1 MKKIVSIVTTSA
13 LLLFAAVWMISHL
26 NFFSK
31 ETTEHEAEGENKM
44 EFLREGLLQEIQ
56 KTKDPLTGTVPRERL
71 LAAKQQVDDY
81 FKTERAA
88 PGIQWVERGPNNIGG
103 RTRALIFDRNDATNN
118 TVFAG
123 SVAGGLWKN
132 TNISGGGTWSQV
144 PGVLE
149 NISITCLAQ
158 DQAAGFYNVMYF
170 GTGETW
176 GNLDAM
182 RGIGIFKSTDG
193 GATWFHVA
201 STNNPNFYYIQ
212 KIVINSNHDVL
223 AATSSGLYKSSNGGN
238 SWVKILSGNISDMEL
253 AANNDIYAAN
263 FYGRVFKST
272 NSGTSWTDVS
282 PTGSFSR
289 VEIATAPS
297 NANTLYLLCQGA
309 GSKDVTGIF
318 HSTTGG
324 SSWTSRP
331 IPTIIDQG
339 ANSIF
344 TRSQAWYDLIASVDP
359 NNDNTVFIG
368 GVDALKSV
376 NGGANWQQVTTWS
389 LFNAT
394 GFTASQLVH
403 ADQHA
408 IVFAPG
414 SSTTGIWG
422 TDGGVYYSSNL
433 NVVSPTKPTYAPRN
447 TGYNVTQY
455 YAGAIHPT
463 AGSNYLLGGAQD
475 NGSHKLNAATITSG
489 TAVSGGDGA
498 FCHINQTDG
507 VNQVTSYVYNDYYL
521 STNSGGTFT
530 EEYSNLDRGSF
541 INPTDFDNSNNFL
554 YGDGTDNIN
563 VVGGYYFRIN
573 MAAGNPST
581 TARFISITNFTT
593 TATVT
598 HVKIS
603 PVTAN
608 RVYFGLSNGR
618 IVYVDNA
625 NTAATTGVA
634 GTIIRTG
641 TGSVSGIA
649 IDPANENH
657 MLAVYSN
664 YGVQSVFESF
674 NALGASPTW
683 TNIENNL
690 PDIPVRSVI
699 FYPGNT
705 DRALLATELG
715 VWSTDD
721 LNGASTEWTPTN
733 LGLANTRIDML
744 KVRTSDNTILAATH
758 GRGLYTSTITNT
770 PLPTIQFQQAKVDV
784 PETYTTATTCGRG
797 YRDVTVNMNIGA
809 APTGNV
815 TATIAAGVAATA
827 TNNLDYQLL
836 SNTVTFSSGSTATQS
851 FTVRIFDDAA
861 TETLE
866 SIPLVYTITSGSTFA
881 QTGTTL
887 QTCQVDITDNEKAP
901 NAPFNGSIA
910 TGLFNT
916 SLGASS
922 PLQSTQSDKKIQYL
936 YRASELLARG
946 LTAGTINSMSFV
958 VNEKASTTPYNGLTI
973 KIGTTTNTTLGTT
986 FLTST
991 GYTTIYTAP
1000 GGGFTP
1006 LMGDNT
1012 FTVSSFTWDG
1022 TSNIVLEFCYDNSA
1036 VGTADDIL
1044 EGEAVGFNC
1053 QSRLAATTGAGCG
1066 FTTGATASTFRP
1078 VITFTQPVPATTVA
1092 TALSTTVNVYL
1103 GPLETVNVFDGSNN
1117 IVATIQN
1124 LSAHDYGCTSV
1135 TIDRAG
1141 TTSSQF
1147 WNTPVA
1153 NNLLSKTIRVIPT
1166 TNNLTGSYQI
1176 TLYYT
1181 QAEVQGWETA
1191 TGQTFSN
1198 IQLVKYTGA
1207 ISTITPTNT
1216 QSSNVTVVASPARGT
1231 MGTNYTLTATVN
1243 NGFSGFGAGI
1253 PGTPPSTLPVTLLS
1267 FDAKLQNEYAVLNW
1281 ATSFELNNEGFEIE
1295 KSTDGFNF
1303 IKIGFVKASPLTVN
1317 GASYTFTDP
1326 AKADKLQYYRI
1337 KQIDFG
1343 GAVNYSATVVLRNNK
1358 TGIQWVSNPFVN
1370 TINIRFNE
1378 SNSKHVKARL
1388 TDMNGKIL
1396 TQIERQNLNTNV
1408 WRLDVSRLA
1417 LSNGIYLLTV
1427 EENGKANTF
1436 KVMHTK

>member
-1 MKKIVSIVTTSA
+1 MKKIVSLAAISF
-13 LLLFAAVWMISHL
+13 LLLFAAVWMASHL

-31 ETTEHEAEGENKM
+31 ETAESEAEGENKM
-44 EFLREGLLQEIQ
+44 ESLREGLLQEIK
-56 KTKDPLTGTVPRERL
+56 KTKDPVTGTVPRERL
-71 LAAKQQVDDY
+71 LVAKQQVDEY
-81 FKTERAA
+81 FTTERAA

-103 RTRALIFDRNDATNN
+103 RTRALIFDRNDVTNN

-123 SVAGGLWKN
+123 NVAGGLWKN
-132 TNISGGGTWSQV
+132 INISGGGTWAQV

-149 NISITCLAQ
+149 NISITCLTQ
-158 DQAAGFYNVMYF
+158 DQAAGFRNVMYF

-193 GATWFHVA
+193 GTTWFHVA

-212 KIVINSNHDVL
+212 KIAINNNHDVF
-223 AATSSGLYKSSNGGN
+223 AATSSGLYKSTNGGN
-238 SWVKILSGNISDMEL
+238 SWIKVLNGDISDLEL
-253 AANNDIYAAN
+253 AANNDVYAAN
-263 FYGRVFKST
+263 FYGRVYKST
-272 NSGTSWTDVS
+272 NAGTSWTDVS

-309 GSKDVTGIF
+309 GSSDVTGIF

-324 SSWTSRP
+324 GSWTSRP
-331 IPTIIDQG
+331 VPTIIDQG
-339 ANSIF
+339 ANSNF
-344 TRSQAWYDLIASVDP
+344 TRGQAWYDLTASVDP

-376 NGGANWQQVTTWS
+376 NGGALWQQVTTWS

-394 GFTASQLVH
+394 GYTANQLVH

-414 SSTTGIWG
+414 SSSTGIWG

-433 NVVSPTKPTYAPRN
+433 NVTSPTRPTYAARN

-463 AGSNYLLGGAQD
+463 AGSNYLLGGTQD
-475 NGSHKLNAATITSG
+475 NGSHKLNGAAITSG

-498 FCHINQTDG
+498 FCHIDQTDG
-507 VNQVTSYVYNDYYL
+507 VTQVTSYVYNVYYR
-521 STNSGGTFT
+521 STNSGSTFST
-530 EEYSNLDRGSF
+530 SPVYENQDRGSF
-541 INPTDFDNSNNFL
+541 INPTAYDNTRDYLF
-554 YGDGTDNIN
+554 GDGTDQTTGT
-563 VVGGYYFRIN
+563 GGSYFRIN
-573 MAAGNPST
+573 MGAANPT
-581 TARFISITNFTT
+581 PTAAFITITGFSG
-593 TATVT
+593 AVVT
-598 HVKIS
+598 HAAVS
-603 PVTAN
+603 PVTAD
-608 RVYFGLSNGR
+608 RVYFGLSNGSV
-618 IVYVDNA
+618 VYVNSAYNA
-625 NTAATTGVA
+625 ANNSA
-634 GTIIRTG
+634 GTVIKTG

-657 MLAVYSN
+657 MLVTYSN

-674 NALGASPTW
+674 NALGATPTW

-690 PDIPVRSVI
+690 PDIPVRWVI

-758 GRGLYTSTITNT
+758 GRGLFTSTITNT
-770 PLPTIQFQQAKVDV
+770 PLPTIQFQQAKIDV

-797 YRDVTVNMNIGA
+797 YRDITVNMNIGA
-809 APTGNV
+809 TPTGNV
-815 TATIAAGVAATA
+815 TATIAAGTGSTA
-827 TNNLDYQLL
+827 DNQDYQLMT
-836 SNTVTFSSGSTATQS
+836 NTVTFPLGSTATQS

-866 SIPLVYTITSGSTFA
+866 SISLTYTITSGSTFA

-887 QTCQVDITDNEKAP
+887 QTCQVDITDNEKIP
-901 NAPFNGSIA
+901 NAPFNGSF
-910 TGLFNT
+910 TSGVFNT

-922 PLQSTQSDKKIQYL
+922 PLQSTQSDKKTQYL

-946 LTAGTINSMSFV
+946 LTAGTINAMSFV
-958 VNEKASTTPYNGLTI
+958 VNEKASTTPYNGFTV

-991 GYTTIYTAP
+991 GYTTVYTAP
-1000 GGGFTP
+1000 AGGFTP

-1012 FTVSSFTWDG
+1012 FPVSSFTWDG
-1022 TSNIVLEFCYDNSA
+1022 TSNLVLEFCYDNAA

-1044 EGEAVGFNC
+1044 EGEAVGYNC

-1092 TALSTTVNVYL
+1092 TALSTTASIYL
-1103 GPLETVNVFDGSNN
+1103 GPFETVNVFDGSNN
-1117 IVATIQN
+1117 IVATVQN

-1141 TTSSQF
+1141 TASSQF
-1147 WNTPVA
+1147 WNTPAA
-1153 NNLLSKTIRVIPT
+1153 NNLMSKTVRVIPT
-1166 TNNLTGSYQI
+1166 TNNPSGSYQI

-1181 QAEVQGWETA
+1181 QAEVQGWEAATA
-1191 TGQTFSN
+1191 QTFSN

-1207 ISTITPTNT
+1207 ISTITTTNP
-1216 QSSNVTVVASPARGT
+1216 QASNVTVIASPARGT
-1231 MGTNYTLTATVN
+1231 MGTSYTLTATLN
-1243 NGFSGFGAGI
+1243 NGFSGFGAGL

-1267 FDAKLQNEYAVLNW
+1267 FDAKLQNENAVLNW
-1281 ATSFELNNEGFEIE
+1281 TTSFELNNDGFEIE
-1295 KSTDGFNF
+1295 KSTDGITFS
-1303 IKIGFVKASPLTVN
+1303 KIGFVKANAFATG
-1317 GASYTFTDP
+1317 GASYSFTDP
-1326 AKADKLQYYRI
+1326 AAAAKIQYYRV

-1343 GAVNYSATVVLRNNK
+1343 GAASYSKTVVLRNNK
-1358 TGIQWVSNPFVN
+1358 TGIQWVSNPFIN
-1370 TINIRFNE
+1370 TIDIRFNDAAV
-1378 SNSKHVKARL
+1378 KQVKAKL
-1388 TDMNGKIL
+1388 TDINGRLL
-1396 TQIERQNLNTNV
+1396 TQVERQNFNTNV
-1408 WRLDVSRLA
+1408 WRLDVSRLQ
-1417 LSNGIYLLTV
+1417 LTNGIYLLTV
-1427 EENGKANTF
+1427 EENGQATTF